1 MRLFKR
7 KSATRAFVMTA
18 KGWVLFTEAVAAHWQ
33 DIAAKAWEGYLSS
46 GRGFV
51 SMGFN
56 PQHMDYRTIEDAKR
70 WLDSGSRVAEFQR
83 EISRYKP
90 DREVLMLVQGWA
102 TNKQEA
108 SAEESF
114 TQFLY
119 VRTPKG
125 LPGPPAASKHL
136 RLMEAVRVT
145 LEVRNLWEEAG
156 HD

>member
-1 MRLFKR
+1 MGWFRR
-7 KSATRAFVMTA
+7 SDGAPEFVMTDT
-18 KGWVLFTEAVAAHWQ
+18 GWKLFDDVVADAWPL
-33 DIAAKAWEGYLSS
+33 IAATAWEGYQSS
-46 GRGFV
+46 GHGFV
-51 SMGFN
+51 LVGFN
-56 PQHMDYRTIEDAKR
+56 PPHMDYRTIEDAKR

-90 DREVLMLVQGWA
+90 DREVLMLVQGCA
-102 TNKQEA
+102 KNKKEA
-108 SAEESF
+108 SAGESF

-125 LPGPPAASKHL
+125 LPDPPAASKHR